1 MRKEN
6 AIEII
11 NPNEEKNLKVP
22 KGMLIAGKNV
32 YFSRDSYKTGLNNH
46 SLVVG
51 TSGSGKTRKI
61 VIPNILLAEGSYL
74 VSDPK
79 GNLYKQLA
87 PYLES
92 KGYQVK
98 KVTFIHPEKSLR
110 FNPIEYCKTT
120 QDIQRLAHTIVY
132 ALEGKKGKENNRD
145 PFWDEAA
152 IILFCS
158 LIAYLMET
166 DEIPAEEKTIY
177 TLSKLAEELK
187 RNPGERETQ
196 LEKRLRDHSMKYWC
210 KTGKPSWAYKRF
222 KEFNLAPDK
231 TFCTILITSLAK
243 LCSFDTEELRVM
255 LSGNDMDYTELG
267 RKKTAVFV
275 EVSDTDRSMDALV
288 NLFYTVIMNQL
299 CTYADEECKDSRL
312 PVPVQFI
319 LDDFATNAKIDNFEN
334 MISNIR
340 SRNISAMIMVQSE
353 AQLEEGYGKSAQTI
367 IDNCNTYIF
376 LGNNN
381 PQTAKA
387 IAERADVRPQTVMN
401 MPVGTEWIFRR
412 GMKPIFTE
420 CFDLEWFEKEKGFN
434 KEKKTRK
441 RRVREDQKEME

>member
-1 MRKEN
+1 
-6 AIEII
+6 
-11 NPNEEKNLKVP
+11 
-22 KGMLIAGKNV
+22 
-32 YFSRDSYKTGLNNH
+32 
-46 SLVVG
+46 
-51 TSGSGKTRKI
+51 
-61 VIPNILLAEGSYL
+61 
-74 VSDPK
+74 
-79 GNLYKQLA
+79 
-87 PYLES
+87 
-92 KGYQVK
+92 
-98 KVTFIHPEKSLR
+98 
-110 FNPIEYCKTT
+110 
-120 QDIQRLAHTIVY
+120 
-132 ALEGKKGKENNRD
+132 
-145 PFWDEAA
+145 
-152 IILFCS
+152 
-158 LIAYLMET
+158 
-166 DEIPAEEKTIY
+166 
-177 TLSKLAEELK
+177 
-187 RNPGERETQ
+187 
-196 LEKRLRDHSMKYWC
+196 
-210 KTGKPSWAYKRF
+210 
-222 KEFNLAPDK
+222 
-231 TFCTILITSLAK
+231 
-243 LCSFDTEELRVM
+243 M

-353 AQLEEGYGKSAQTI
+353 AQLEEGYGKSVQTI